1 MKHIFPQLSL
11 SHWSYDPHYALRN
24 FSCTR
29 SWSLPKNVLQN
40 MVIKFP
46 PVQKFPFHSGARGK
60 FGASHSVKCLW
71 FVTGPSGT
79 AVMCCAG
86 HCRATGKLV
95 ANSCRT
101 SAFRPSVGHSPPP
114 EAVYTAQSPPPLALA
129 IGSFWEKSAVYLL
142 DFSEPESYYH
152 CNLAQSTQGSSD
164 TY

>member
-79 AVMCCAG
+79 AVKCCAG

-101 SAFRPSVGHSPPP
+101 SAFSPSVGHSPPP
-114 EAVYTAQSPPPLALA
+114 PPAPRSRVYCSVTTSPCLGYRQFLRKKCCVSARFFRTWVILPL
-129 IGSFWEKSAVYLL
+129 
-142 DFSEPESYYH
+142 
-152 CNLAQSTQGSSD
+152 
-164 TY
+164 